1 MRGDDKVTLMFSDKE
16 EFKEAF
22 KAKLETKLGK
32 KAEEA
37 TERDAYKALGALV
50 QERISRNWVK
60 TNQDYRTNKNKQVY
74 YFSMEFLMGR
84 LLGNNLLNLKMLS
97 LVEEGLDDLGLNLT
111 SLEEKEHDAGLG
123 NGGLGRLAA
132 CFLDSLASLELAG
145 HGYGIR
151 YRYGMF
157 EQHII
162 DGQQVELPDHWL
174 SQDFIWEVRR
184 PEEAVEV
191 RFGGNVEAVKNES
204 GPLHFEYKNYEQVQA
219 VPYDV
224 PIAGYNNDT
233 VNTLRLWSAEPIVE
247 NTLRKAEIEN
257 NSASFLDYKRELE
270 SISSFLYPDDSTDEG
285 KRLRLK
291 QEYFLVSA
299 GVQSV
304 IRSFERLDL
313 PWTSFPDKAALHIN
327 DTHPA
332 LVIPELM
339 RILMDEKG
347 LGWEEAW
354 DLTQSSVSY
363 TNHTTLSEAL
373 EAWPVDMVRSLL
385 PRIFM
390 IIDEINERFCQDLW
404 RTYPGDFDRI
414 ADLAIVADGQVK
426 MAHLSIVGSHSV
438 NGVAK
443 LHTEILKKREMKRFY
458 DTFPERFNNKTNGI
472 THRRWLMHANKP
484 LSSAITEAIG
494 DSWMEQPKRLEDL
507 LNKQEDH
514 PFLDRLHDIKQENKQ
529 KLVDWVQET
538 QGIAVDPAS
547 IFDVHIKRLHG
558 YKRQLLNA
566 LHIMH
571 LYNEI
576 KSDPTLDIVPRTFFF
591 GAKAASSYH
600 FAKKVIQLINRI
612 AHVVNNDRDVK
623 DKIKVVFLPNY
634 SVSIA
639 ERVIPA
645 SNVSEQISTASKEA
659 SGTGNMKF
667 MMNGALTVGTMDG
680 ANVEIHDLVGD
691 DNIYTFG
698 MSSEEVLEYY
708 RNGSYSSR
716 EIYENDS
723 RVRHTLD
730 QLVHYSPFSKGE
742 TDFQEIYDALLT
754 YNDEFFVLKDFASYL
769 FTQQKVSRDY
779 LNQRE
784 WNKKS
789 LINIAKSGKFS
800 SDRTI
805 QEYATDIWQIQR
817 TRMLK

>member
-1 MRGDDKVTLMFSDKE
+1 MFSDKE
-16 EFKEAF
+16 EFKQAF
-22 KAKLETKLGK
+22 TSKIETELGK
-32 KAEEA
+32 TIETA
-37 TERDAYKALGALV
+37 TEFDSYRALGALV
-50 QERISRNWVK
+50 KDKISENWLNTDQRYKENK
-60 TNQDYRTNKNKQVY
+60 TKQVY

-84 LLGNNLLNLKMLS
+84 LLGNNLLNMKLLS
-97 LVEEGLDDLGLNLT
+97 LVDEGLQDLGLSLSN
-111 SLEEKEHDAGLG
+111 LEEEENDPGLG

-145 HGYGIR
+145 HGYGMR
-151 YRYGMF
+151 YKYGMF
-157 EQHII
+157 DQHII
-162 DGQQVELPDHWL
+162 DGQQVELPDYWL
-174 SQDFIWEVRR
+174 SKDFIWEVRR
-184 PEEAVEV
+184 PEDSIDVK
-191 RFGGNVEAVKNES
+191 FGGYVYSDKDS
-204 GPLHFEYKNYEQVQA
+204 GGNLKFQYKDYEQVRA

-224 PIAGYNNDT
+224 PVVGYNNET
-233 VNTLRLWSAEPIVE
+233 VNTLRLWSAEPTVE
-247 NTLRKAEIEN
+247 DTLAKAETEN
-257 NSASFLDYKRELE
+257 EFGHFLNHKRSLE
-270 SISSFLYPDDSTDEG
+270 SISEFLYPDDSNEEG

-304 IRSFERLDL
+304 IRAFEALEL
-313 PWTSFPDKAALHIN
+313 PWSSFPDQAALHIN

-347 LGWEEAW
+347 IGWEDAW
-354 DLTQSSVSY
+354 DITQSSVSY

-373 EAWPVDMVRSLL
+373 ESWPVDMVRSLL

-390 IIDEINERFCQDLW
+390 IIDEINERFCQELW
-404 RTYPGDFDRI
+404 RTYPGEFDRI

-438 NGVAK
+438 NGVAR

-472 THRRWLMHANKP
+472 THRRWLMHANEP

-494 DSWMEQPKRLEDL
+494 DKWVEQPKLLTNLLDKKDDL
-507 LNKQEDH
+507 A
-514 PFLDRLHDIKQENKQ
+514 FLDQLDDIKQQNKQ
-529 KLVDWVQET
+529 DLAKWVHQT
-538 QGIAVDPAS
+538 QGITVDPNS

-571 LYNEI
+571 LYNEL
-576 KSDPTLDIVPRTFFF
+576 KSNPAMDMVPRTFFF
-591 GAKAASSYH
+591 GAKAASGYH

-612 AHVVNNDRDVK
+612 AHVINNDRDVN
-623 DKIKVVFLPNY
+623 DTIKVVFLPNY

-639 ERVIPA
+639 EKVIPA

-680 ANVEIHDLVGD
+680 ANVEIHELVGD

-698 MSSEEVLEYY
+698 LSSDEVLGYY
-708 RNGSYSSR
+708 RHGGYSSKQ
-716 EIYENDS
+716 IYDQDE

-730 QLVHYSPFSKGE
+730 QLIHYSPFSKGE
-742 TDFQEIYDALLT
+742 THFQDIYDALVHH
-754 YNDEFFVLKDFASYL
+754 NDEYFVLKDFA
-769 FTQQKVSRDY
+769 DY
-779 LNQRE
+779 LLAQKRVSQDFQKKRQ
-784 WNKKS
+784 WNLKS
-789 LINIAKSGKFS
+789 LVNIAQSGKFS

-805 QEYATDIWQIQR
+805 QEYATDIWKVQKIR
-817 TRMLK
+817 TLK

>member
-1 MRGDDKVTLMFSDKE
+1 MFSDKE
-16 EFKEAF
+16 EFKQAF
-22 KAKLETKLGK
+22 TSKIETELGK
-32 KAEEA
+32 TIETA
-37 TERDAYKALGALV
+37 TEFDSYRALGALV
-50 QERISRNWVK
+50 KDRVSENWLNTERYYKENK
-60 TNQDYRTNKNKQVY
+60 TKQVY

-84 LLGNNLLNLKMLS
+84 LLGNNLLNMKLLS
-97 LVEEGLDDLGLNLT
+97 LVDEGLKDLGLSL
-111 SLEEKEHDAGLG
+111 SELEEEENDPGLG

-145 HGYGIR
+145 HGYGMR
-151 YRYGMF
+151 YKYGMF
-157 EQHII
+157 DQRII
-162 DGQQVELPDHWL
+162 DGEQVELPDYWL
-174 SQDFIWEVRR
+174 SKDFIWEVRR
-184 PEEAVEV
+184 PEDSIDVK
-191 RFGGNVEAVKNES
+191 FGGYVYSDKDADGNLNFK
-204 GPLHFEYKNYEQVQA
+204 YKDYEQVSA

-224 PIAGYNNDT
+224 PVVGYNNET
-233 VNTLRLWSAEPIVE
+233 VNTLRLWSAEPTAEDTLARAE
-247 NTLRKAEIEN
+247 NEKEFGH
-257 NSASFLDYKRELE
+257 FLNHKRSLE
-270 SISSFLYPDDSTDEG
+270 SISEFLYPDDSNEEG

-304 IRSFERLDL
+304 VRSFEALEL
-313 PWTSFPDKAALHIN
+313 PWSSFPDQVALHIN

-347 LGWEEAW
+347 VGWEEAW
-354 DLTQSSVSY
+354 DITQSSVSY

-373 EAWPVDMVRSLL
+373 ESWPVEMVRSLL

-390 IIDEINERFCQDLW
+390 IIDEINERFCQELW

-438 NGVAK
+438 NGVAR

-472 THRRWLMHANKP
+472 THRRWLMHANQP
-484 LSSAITEAIG
+484 LASAITEAIG
-494 DSWMEQPKRLEDL
+494 DKWIEQPKL
-507 LNKQEDH
+507 LNNLLDKKDDLA
-514 PFLDRLHDIKQENKQ
+514 FLDRLDDIKQKNK
-529 KLVDWVQET
+529 LELADWVHQT
-538 QGIAVDPAS
+538 QGIAVDPNS

-571 LYNEI
+571 LYNEL
-576 KSDPTLDIVPRTFFF
+576 KSHPTMDMVPRTFFF
-591 GAKAASSYH
+591 GAKAASSYY

-612 AHVVNNDRDVK
+612 AHVINNDPDVN

-667 MMNGALTVGTMDG
+667 MMNGAVTVGTMDG
-680 ANVEIHDLVGD
+680 ANVEIHELVGD

-698 MSSEEVLEYY
+698 LSSDEVLEYY
-708 RNGSYSSR
+708 RNGGYSSKQ
-716 EIYENDS
+716 IYDQDE

-730 QLVHYSPFSKGE
+730 QLIHYSPFSKGE
-742 TDFQEIYDALLT
+742 TQFQDIYDALVHH
-754 YNDEFFVLKDFASYL
+754 NDEYFVLKDFADYIL
-769 FTQQKVSRDY
+769 AQKRISQDFEKKR
-779 LNQRE
+779 Q
-784 WNKKS
+784 WNLKS
-789 LINIAKSGKFS
+789 LINIAQSGKFS

-805 QEYATDIWQIQR
+805 QEYASDIWKIQKVR
-817 TRMLK
+817 TLK

>member
-1 MRGDDKVTLMFSDKE
+1 
-16 EFKEAF
+16 
-22 KAKLETKLGK
+22 
-32 KAEEA
+32 
-37 TERDAYKALGALV
+37 
-50 QERISRNWVK
+50 
-60 TNQDYRTNKNKQVY
+60 
-74 YFSMEFLMGR
+74 
-84 LLGNNLLNLKMLS
+84 
-97 LVEEGLDDLGLNLT
+97 
-111 SLEEKEHDAGLG
+111 
-123 NGGLGRLAA
+123 
-132 CFLDSLASLELAG
+132 
-145 HGYGIR
+145 
-151 YRYGMF
+151 
-157 EQHII
+157 
-162 DGQQVELPDHWL
+162 
-174 SQDFIWEVRR
+174 
-184 PEEAVEV
+184 
-191 RFGGNVEAVKNES
+191 
-204 GPLHFEYKNYEQVQA
+204 
-219 VPYDV
+219 
-224 PIAGYNNDT
+224 
-233 VNTLRLWSAEPIVE
+233 
-247 NTLRKAEIEN
+247 
-257 NSASFLDYKRELE
+257 LE

-313 PWTSFPDKAALHIN
+313 PLTSFPDKAALHIN

-354 DLTQSSVSY
+354 DVTQSSVSY

-373 EAWPVDMVRSLL
+373 ESWPVDMVRSLL

-390 IIDEINERFCQDLW
+390 IIEEINERFCQDLW

-484 LSSAITEAIG
+484 LTSAITEAIG
-494 DSWMEQPKRLEDL
+494 DSWIEQPKRLEDL

-514 PFLDRLHDIKQENKQ
+514 AFLDRLHDIKQENKQ
-529 KLVDWVQET
+529 NLVDWVQET

-769 FTQQKVSRDY
+769 FTQQKVSRDF